1 MVNVGVLSLLQKKRS
16 WCLGWGNWSKPCLED
31 KAKSLILSSSSQAWR
46 VGSAFWSWNWTRMIR
61 WWVKMKYTE
70 VGSRSMSLAKTP
82 WRATSCF
89 PNCFKTC
96 KYAHVQ
102 KRSQKLWAALWTS
115 TWAPTGTVFLTYVVT
130 LFFGIKFL
138 LKITTGIWHQST
150 SARSWFY
157 SSTLDHRCAFACVLC
172 MWSQYVWEWTHET
185 LHIIIS
191 FQHALEPLVD
201 RVCAVQQDKEFLYK
215 RDSQGKLVTR
225 HRRLADPSHGT
236 AIKSFRKTEQ
246 LKSKLPQAF
255 WAKSWKKNC
264 ILFVVWKLFALCSTV
279 ASFLIYISK
288 MCNKR
293 NKHTFKE
300 WQILF
305 RKCVWT

>member
-1 MVNVGVLSLLQKKRS
+1 MRRRNIVNVGVLSLLQKKGS

-138 LKITTGIWHQST
+138 LKNRHLTPGEISSDLYRDWLWDGNFKFCLIFTNFNRFSPVLGYIWWSNT
-150 SARSWFY
+150 L
-157 SSTLDHRCAFACVLC
+157 SSLENFSINSILVFVFL
-172 MWSQYVWEWTHET
+172 MSQH
-185 LHIIIS
+185 
-191 FQHALEPLVD
+191 D
-201 RVCAVQQDKEFLYK
+201 NGGFLK
-215 RDSQGKLVTR
+215 NAQ
-225 HRRLADPSHGT
+225 RR
-236 AIKSFRKTEQ
+236 
-246 LKSKLPQAF
+246 
-255 WAKSWKKNC
+255 
-264 ILFVVWKLFALCSTV
+264 
-279 ASFLIYISK
+279 ASISK
-288 MCNKR
+288 KTSLCFMVIN
-293 NKHTFKE
+293 TDD
-300 WQILF
+300 
-305 RKCVWT
+305 

>member
-1 MVNVGVLSLLQKKRS
+1 MHILVHVTICSLVIDTANKLYIFIRDQACLKAMRRRKMVSVGVLSLLQKKGS

-46 VGSAFWSWNWTRMIR
+46 VGSAFWSWNWTRKIR

-172 MWSQYVWEWTHET
+172 MWSITVCLRMNTWNITYNNFFPARSWASGGQGVC
-185 LHIIIS
+185 S
-191 FQHALEPLVD
+191 SAGQGVPLQE
-201 RVCAVQQDKEFLYK
+201 RFT
-215 RDSQGKLVTR
+215 G
-225 HRRLADPSHGT
+225 
-236 AIKSFRKTEQ
+236 
-246 LKSKLPQAF
+246 
-255 WAKSWKKNC
+255 
-264 ILFVVWKLFALCSTV
+264 
-279 ASFLIYISK
+279 
-288 MCNKR
+288 
-293 NKHTFKE
+293 
-300 WQILF
+300 
-305 RKCVWT
+305 

>member
-1 MVNVGVLSLLQKKRS
+1 MHILVHVTICSLVIDTTNKLYIYIRDQVCLKAMRRRKMVNVGVLSLLQKKRS

-130 LFFGIKFL
+130 LFFGINFL

-172 MWSQYVWEWTHET
+172 MWSITVCLRMNTWNITYNNFFPARSWASGGQGVC
-185 LHIIIS
+185 S
-191 FQHALEPLVD
+191 SAGQGVPLQE
-201 RVCAVQQDKEFLYK
+201 RFT
-215 RDSQGKLVTR
+215 G
-225 HRRLADPSHGT
+225 
-236 AIKSFRKTEQ
+236 
-246 LKSKLPQAF
+246 
-255 WAKSWKKNC
+255 
-264 ILFVVWKLFALCSTV
+264 
-279 ASFLIYISK
+279 
-288 MCNKR
+288 
-293 NKHTFKE
+293 
-300 WQILF
+300 
-305 RKCVWT
+305 